1 MQSSLSID
9 LDSHF
14 GLISVFLNFIFQIV
28 HFQSRMASCMPALT
42 IRLFA
47 DTVVD
52 GVPSTSTGDILSVG
66 HTWKV
71 VTCSEAV

>member
-1 MQSSLSID
+1 LTSTVIL
-9 LDSHF
+9 
-14 GLISVFLNFIFQIV
+14 GLFLFFLNFIFQIV
-28 HFQSRMASCMPALT
+28 HFQSRLASGMLALT

-52 GVPSTSTGDILSVG
+52 GVPSTGTGDILSVG
-66 HTWKV
+66 HTWEV

>member
-1 MQSSLSID
+1 
-9 LDSHF
+9 
-14 GLISVFLNFIFQIV
+14 
-28 HFQSRMASCMPALT
+28 MPALT

-52 GVPSTSTGDILSVG
+52 GVPSAGTGDILSVG
-66 HTWKV
+66 HTWEV